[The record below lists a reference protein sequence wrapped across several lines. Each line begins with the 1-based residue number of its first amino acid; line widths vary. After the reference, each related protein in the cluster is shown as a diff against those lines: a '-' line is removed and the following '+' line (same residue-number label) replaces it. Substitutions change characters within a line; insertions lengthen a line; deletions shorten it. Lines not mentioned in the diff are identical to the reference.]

1 MAATVTCIVP
11 ENDHN
16 ATRKARGSPRRGRG
30 RHNDGGVCLG
40 GASTVPN
47 QYAFGLVSSFLL
59 EMSPLTQ
66 RRGPK
71 LLNASIV
78 WPH

>member
-11 ENDHN
+11 ANDHN
-16 ATRKARGSPRRGRG
+16 ATRK
-30 RHNDGGVCLG
+30 DGGVCLG

-47 QYAFGLVSSFLL
+47 QHAFGLLSSFLL

-66 RRGPK
+66 RCGPK